1 MGTRQPRED
10 QTHPQ
15 GPAQTPCACGCHT
28 GWAPVNAPYGA
39 SQRARPH
46 DAAKPHQPAHGPT
59 RRFSDSLPVRRCKS
73 IAGTL
78 LAMFILA
85 DIGANAAHNAGAAVS
100 RIVPVIPDRPFH
112 STLGRSFT
120 TRRTY
125 LTNLSGPPACLTR
138 NNGYVESLP
147 RS

>member
-1 MGTRQPRED
+1 MGTRQPREY

-15 GPAQTPCACGCHT
+15 GPAQTHCACGCHT

-100 RIVPVIPDRPFH
+100 RIVPVIHDRPFH
-112 STLGRSFT
+112 FDPRVIVHDAE
-120 TRRTY
+120 
-125 LTNLSGPPACLTR
+125 NLLH
-138 NNGYVESLP
+138 
-147 RS
+147 